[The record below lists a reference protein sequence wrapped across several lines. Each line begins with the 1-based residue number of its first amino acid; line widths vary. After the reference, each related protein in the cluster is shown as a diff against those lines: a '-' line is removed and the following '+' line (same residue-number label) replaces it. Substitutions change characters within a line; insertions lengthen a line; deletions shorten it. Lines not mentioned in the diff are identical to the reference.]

1 MAILR
6 WFCVGLGIGLA
17 GLTCFSGPAS
27 AARALSG
34 AGSPPPGA
42 PTTQRPS
49 APSPDGQVT
58 ETRIAAVV
66 NDEVISVADVLSRLR
81 MVMLSSNLTDSPET
95 RQRVAS
101 QVLRTIVDEKLQ
113 MQEAKR
119 QNITATDEEINKA
132 LAQIEKQNNM
142 QPGQLDQVLKSHG
155 IERSALVDQLTA
167 SIVWQKLVRRLVS
180 QTNVVSDEEIDYALK
195 RAKETANEPQSRVA
209 EIFLA
214 VDNPQQ
220 EEEVRRLAERLTE
233 QMKQGARFSAVAQ
246 QFSQSATAAVGGD
259 IGWVRPEQLSPELGK
274 AVAQMRPGEL
284 SPPIRAA
291 AGYYLLLVLDRRSG
305 RSAGPEDSLVHLVQ
319 IVFPLQP
326 QATEQ
331 MRRAAIVEA
340 QNAKT
345 SAKNCEE
352 LLKIGKEKGSAQ
364 LSSEGRLRIDQVT
377 PAMRNIVLGL
387 EVGQTSPPI
396 VQKNGVG
403 VIMMCEKAAAPSAPT
418 VPSREEIGETL
429 MRQRLETLARRYMRD
444 LRRTA
449 FVDVRV

>member
-1 MAILR
+1 MTLICWLG
-6 WFCVGLGIGLA
+6 VGLV

-34 AGSPPPGA
+34 TGSPPGA
-42 PTTQRPS
+42 PATQRP
-49 APSPDGQVT
+49 AAQSPDGQMT

-66 NDEVISVADVLSRLR
+66 NDEVISVADLRSRLR
-81 MVMLSSNLTDSPET
+81 MVMLSSNLADSPET
-95 RQRVAS
+95 RQRVAA

-132 LAQIEKQNNM
+132 FAQIEKQNNM
-142 QPGQLDQVLKSHG
+142 QAGQLDQVLKSHG
-155 IERSALVDQLTA
+155 IERGALVDQLTA
-167 SIVWQKLVRRLVS
+167 SIVWTKLVRRLVS
-180 QTNVVSDEEIDYALK
+180 QTSVVSDEEIDYALK

-214 VDNPQQ
+214 VDSPQQ
-220 EEEVRRLAERLTE
+220 DDDVRRLAERLTE
-233 QMKQGARFSAVAQ
+233 QMRQGARFSAVAQ

-259 IGWVRPEQLSPELGK
+259 IGWVRAEQLSPELGK
-274 AVAQMRPGEL
+274 AVAQLRPGEL
-284 SPPIRAA
+284 SPPIRTG
-291 AGYYLLLVLDRRSG
+291 AGYYLVLVLDRRAG
-305 RSAGPEDSLVHLVQ
+305 GSAGPGDNLVHLVQ
-319 IVFPLQP
+319 IVFPLPP
-326 QATEQ
+326 QAPEPV
-331 MRRAAIVEA
+331 RRAAIAEA

-345 SAKNCEE
+345 TAKNCEE
-352 LLKIGKEKGSAQ
+352 LLRIGKEKGSAQ
-364 LSSEGRLRIDQVT
+364 LSSEGRLRVDQVA
-377 PAMRNIVLGL
+377 PGMRSVVLGL
-387 EVGQTSPPI
+387 EAGQTSPPI

-418 VPSREEIGETL
+418 VPSRDDIGETL
-429 MRQRLETLARRYMRD
+429 MRQRLDTLARRYMRD

>member
-1 MAILR
+1 MTVMR
-6 WFCVGLGIGLA
+6 WLGILLLSSA
-17 GLTCFSGPAS
+17 GFSSQATS
-27 AARALSG
+27 ARAPA
-34 AGSPPPGA
+34 AGGTAAGPPG
-42 PTTQRPS
+42 PQ
-49 APSPDGQVT
+49 SPVAQPPAGQLT

-66 NDEVISVADVLSRLR
+66 NDEVISVADLKSRLR

-95 RQRVAS
+95 RQRVAA

-119 QNITATDEEINKA
+119 QNISATDEELNKA
-132 LAQIEKQNNM
+132 VAQIEKQNNM
-142 QPGQLDQVLKSHG
+142 QPGQLDQVLKSRG
-155 IERSALVDQLTA
+155 IERSALTDQLTA
-167 SIVWQKLVRRLVS
+167 SIVWAKLVRRLVS

-195 RAKETANEPQSRVA
+195 RAKETLNEPQSRVA

-220 EEEVRRLAERLTE
+220 EDEVRRLAERLTE

-274 AVAQMRPGEL
+274 AVGQMRAGEL
-284 SPPIRAA
+284 SPPIRT
-291 AGYYLLLVLDRRSG
+291 GSGFYLLLVVDRRSG
-305 RSAGPEDSLVHLVQ
+305 RAGGPEDNLLHLVQ
-319 IVFPLQP
+319 IVFPLAP
-326 QATEQ
+326 QATEPV
-331 MRRAAIVEA
+331 RRAAITEA

-345 SAKNCEE
+345 TAKDCEE
-352 LLKIGKEKGSAQ
+352 LLKIGKEKGSPQ
-364 LSSEGRLRIDQVT
+364 LSSEGRLRADQIA
-377 PAMRNIVLGL
+377 PAMRSIVLAL
-387 EVGQTSPPI
+387 EPGKASQPI

-403 VIMMCEKAAAPSAPT
+403 VIMVCEKAAAPSGPT
-418 VPSREEIGETL
+418 VPTREEVGETL
-429 MRQRLETLARRYMRD
+429 MRQRLDTLARRYMRD

>member
-1 MAILR
+1 M
-6 WFCVGLGIGLA
+6 
-17 GLTCFSGPAS
+17 
-27 AARALSG
+27 
-34 AGSPPPGA
+34 
-42 PTTQRPS
+42 
-49 APSPDGQVT
+49 T

-66 NDEVISVADVLSRLR
+66 NDEVISVADLRARLR
-81 MVMLSSNLTDSPET
+81 MVMLSSNLTESPET
-95 RQRVAS
+95 RQRVAA

-132 LAQIEKQNNM
+132 VAQIEKQNNM
-142 QPGQLDQVLKSHG
+142 QPGQLEQVLKAQG
-155 IERSALVDQLTA
+155 IERSALIDQLTA
-167 SIVWQKLVRRLVS
+167 SIVWTKLVRRLVS
-180 QTNVVSDEEIDYALK
+180 QTSVVSEEEIDYALK

-220 EEEVRRLAERLTE
+220 EDDVRRLAERLTE
-233 QMKQGARFSAVAQ
+233 QMRQGARFSAVAQ

-259 IGWVRPEQLSPELGK
+259 IGWVRSEQLSPELGK
-274 AVAQMRPGEL
+274 MVAQLRPGEL
-284 SPPIRAA
+284 SPPIRTGG
-291 AGYYLLLVLDRRSG
+291 GYYLLLVVDRRSG
-305 RSAGPEDSLVHLVQ
+305 GAAGPGDSLVHLVQ
-319 IVFPLQP
+319 IVFPLPP

-331 MRRAAIVEA
+331 VRRAAITEA

-345 SAKNCEE
+345 SAKNCED
-352 LLKIGKEKGSAQ
+352 LLKIGKEKGSPQ
-364 LSSEGRLRIDQVT
+364 LSSEGRLRVDQVA
-377 PAMRNIVLGL
+377 PAMRSVVLAL
-387 EVGQTSPPI
+387 EPGQTSPPI

-403 VIMMCEKAAAPSAPT
+403 VIMMCEKVAAASTPT
-418 VPSREEIGETL
+418 VPSRDEIAETL

>member
-1 MAILR
+1 MTTFR
-6 WFCVGLGIGLA
+6 WVYVGLVIGLA
-17 GLTCFSGPAS
+17 GLTCLSDPAS

-34 AGSPPPGA
+34 VASPPGA
-42 PTTQRPS
+42 PAKQL
-49 APSPDGQVT
+49 PDDQVSQ
-58 ETRIAAVV
+58 TRIAAVV
-66 NDEVISVADVLSRLR
+66 NDEVISVADVTSRLR
-81 MVMLSSNLTDSPET
+81 MVLLSSNLTDSPET
-95 RQRVAS
+95 RQRVAA

-113 MQEAKR
+113 VQEAKR

-180 QTNVVSDEEIDYALK
+180 QTNMVSDEEIDYALK

-220 EEEVRRLAERLTE
+220 EDEVRRLAERLTE
-233 QMKQGARFSAVAQ
+233 QMRQGARFSAVAQ

-259 IGWVRPEQLSPELGK
+259 IGWVRADQLSPELGK

-284 SPPIRAA
+284 SPPIRTGG
-291 AGYYLLLVLDRRSG
+291 GYYLLLVLDRRSG
-305 RSAGPEDSLVHLVQ
+305 RAAGPEESLVHLVQ
-319 IVFPLQP
+319 IVFPLPP
-326 QATEQ
+326 QATEP
-331 MRRAAIVEA
+331 MRRAAIAEA
-340 QNAKT
+340 QSAKT
-345 SAKNCEE
+345 TAKNCEE
-352 LLKIGKEKGSAQ
+352 MLKIGKEKGSPQ
-364 LSSEGRLRIDQVT
+364 LSSEGRLRIDQVS
-377 PAMRNIVLGL
+377 PAMRNIVLAL
-387 EVGQTSPPI
+387 EVGQSSPPI

-403 VIMMCEKAAAPSAPT
+403 VVMMCEKAAPPGPPT
-418 VPSREEIGETL
+418 IPTRDEIAETL

>member
-6 WFCVGLGIGLA
+6 WLCVGLA

-34 AGSPPPGA
+34 TGSPSGA
-42 PTTQRPS
+42 PATQRPS
-49 APSPDGQVT
+49 APLPDGQVT

-95 RQRVAS
+95 RQRVAA

-119 QNITATDEEINKA
+119 QNVTATDEEINKA

-142 QPGQLDQVLKSHG
+142 QAGQLDQVLKSHG

-167 SIVWQKLVRRLVS
+167 SIVWTKLVRRLVS
-180 QTNVVSDEEIDYALK
+180 QTNVVSDEEIDFALK
-195 RAKETANEPQSRVA
+195 RAKETAGEPQSRVA

-220 EEEVRRLAERLTE
+220 EDEVRRLAERLTE

-259 IGWVRPEQLSPELGK
+259 IGWVRPEQLSPEIGK

-284 SPPIRAA
+284 SPPIRAG
-291 AGYYLLLVLDRRSG
+291 AGYYLVLVLDRRSG

-319 IVFPLQP
+319 IVFPLP
-326 QATEQ
+326 SQATEQ

-340 QNAKT
+340 QSART
-345 SAKNCEE
+345 AAKNCEE

-364 LSSEGRLRIDQVT
+364 LSSEGRLRVDQVT
-377 PAMRNIVLGL
+377 PAMRNIVPGL

-403 VIMMCEKAAAPSAPT
+403 VVMMCEKAAPSAPT
-418 VPSREEIGETL
+418 VPTRDEIAETL